1 MYPQSIPRRQVDE
14 GEINVSTKHG
24 RRQPRLR
31 RAPLDSTSY
40 SERSSRQVLRI
51 RRFISR
57 PRALRLTLVP
67 RGRSG
72 RRMEIASGL
81 SFQLSHIYVVHHK
94 QAKHWSGNDAR
105 PFPFVLSISAHCVHR
120 MSLLSKSVQSMRYLH
135 LYTHAYRSKSL
146 AGKREREFFK
156 SSMGQIERGWLKRPK
171 WSYCWLLKIRYTALH
186 VQRKRHAVKMTS

>member
-67 RGRSG
+67 RGLVDGWRS
-72 RRMEIASGL
+72 RVALVFSC
-81 SFQLSHIYVVHHK
+81 HIYMLCTTNKLSTDLATTLGRSRLSCLYPHIAYTGCLCFLNQYKACVI
-94 QAKHWSGNDAR
+94 
-105 PFPFVLSISAHCVHR
+105 SISIR
-120 MSLLSKSVQSMRYLH
+120 MH
-135 LYTHAYRSKSL
+135 TD
-146 AGKREREFFK
+146 
-156 SSMGQIERGWLKRPK
+156 PK
-171 WSYCWLLKIRYTALH
+171 
-186 VQRKRHAVKMTS
+186 V